1 MIEQTPLAR
10 WAEFNRQKWQ
20 CTVMNTQFQTPQSE
34 AYGECL
40 FFLNKRNNFFL
51 PPQNPYHPIMFHTS
65 STTKPYRIN
74 KQWHIVANQMIDK
87 LLKVRGSVILNLPP
101 DISDIRPFTWRG
113 FRADVKYTYCVDLPY
128 SLEQASKAIRNKIRK
143 AEAAGY
149 RSIRS
154 DNMEHVYQCL
164 IETEKRQGFSHQ
176 LSVQDLILARDLM
189 GEDAFRCYICYSKDN
204 EPVSANISLI
214 LNQSQAIGWIAGS
227 KSAHLSG
234 GVVQHLQAYEFKD
247 LESIGITRFDFTG
260 ANIASISESKS
271 DWGGTLVPY
280 YVIKK
285 PGLKEVLRA
294 GRYWYYF
301 IKRLSQK

>member
-1 MIEQTPLAR
+1 MIEQTPLTR

-20 CTVMNTQFQTPQSE
+20 CTVENILFLTPQSE

-40 FFLNKRNNFFL
+40 FFTNQKGNFFL
-51 PPQNPYHPIMFHTS
+51 PPQNPYHPIIFHASLTN
-65 STTKPYRIN
+65 KPYRMN
-74 KQWHIVANQMIDK
+74 KQWHIIANQMIDT

-101 DISDIRPFTWRG
+101 QIADIRPFIWRG
-113 FRADVKYTYCVDLPY
+113 FRADVRYTYCVDLPY
-128 SLEQASKAIRNKIRK
+128 AMEQASKAIRNKVRK

-149 RSIRS
+149 RSVRS

-176 LSVQDLILARDLM
+176 LSVEDLILARDIL

-214 LNQSQAIGWIAGS
+214 LNNSHAIGWIAGT
-227 KSAHLSG
+227 KGAHLSC
-234 GVVQHLQAYEFKD
+234 GVVQQLQAYEFQD
-247 LESIGITRFDFTG
+247 LESINVTSFDFTG
-260 ANIASISESKS
+260 ANIASVSASKS

-285 PGLKEVLRA
+285 PGLKEVFRA
-294 GRYWYYF
+294 GRYWYHF
-301 IKRLSQK
+301 KKRLSQK